1 MTAPFAALNQRLN
14 DQIVGRLANALA
26 LLPAGVEV
34 PVIFDVPYEDAFDD
48 QVDTAAP
55 QCVGKTADLGALV
68 RDDALLIDGQPY
80 RVRRAEPDG
89 AGLTKLVLYAVEA
102 TP

>member
-1 MTAPFAALNQRLN
+1 MTASFAALESRLN
-14 DQIVGRLANALA
+14 DRIIGRLANAQA
-26 LLPAGVEV
+26 LLPNGHEV
-34 PVIFDVPYEDAFDD
+34 PVIFDLPYEDAFDD

-55 QCVGKTADLGALV
+55 QCVGKTAALGALA
-68 RDDALLIDGQPY
+68 RDDALLIDGQLY

-89 AGLTKLVLYAVEA
+89 AGLTKLVLYAVGA